1 MQEEVIV
8 MSLNFLKTPIDL
20 IGAPFTPLDRD
31 VEDDGNFE
39 DGPGEG
45 GALESAQI
53 NETKRPTVRIMIAD
67 DHPIV
72 RQALKRLLTLEE
84 DFNIVGEAAD
94 GREVL
99 ERVRTVDPDVLLLD
113 LRMPNLD
120 GLATLQALR
129 KTNPRTRV
137 IILTASENKSDFVQA
152 MKLGCCGILLKETAP
167 DLIAKC
173 IRKVGE
179 GEIWLDS
186 QTMAAVMRQ
195 FSTRVEGSV
204 KRGGGK
210 GRQQGPLSARESE
223 IVELAAQGYKN
234 REIAQKM
241 FISEQTVKNHLHN
254 IFEKLGVSGRKEL
267 KTYST
272 QKGLHST
279 ARSH

>member
-1 MQEEVIV
+1 MQNLRMVPAKAALLKV
-8 MSLNFLKTPIDL
+8 PKSMKQRDQRFGSL
-20 IGAPFTPLDRD
+20 
-31 VEDDGNFE
+31 
-39 DGPGEG
+39 
-45 GALESAQI
+45 
-53 NETKRPTVRIMIAD
+53 IAD

-99 ERVRTVDPDVLLLD
+99 ERGRTVDPDVLLLD
-113 LRMPNLD
+113 LRILNRRLGDTSNP
-120 GLATLQALR
+120 R